1 VAKKHRKLQR
11 GATSRADIR
20 LSSEGRKTVAD
31 ASGRQNERDN
41 RTRKVLLWV
50 ATTVVASV
58 LGALVTLNVDAIK
71 NWFSERE
78 PLESH
83 VTSADRSWSLV
94 VPDPRRLSTSVN
106 EVSVGKDWDCSRLYH
121 IGLAAGGLPSG
132 HLAHRVLLR
141 GIAKDG
147 SVIID
152 MHAKITKRMPAAD
165 GALIIGCPPQGELE
179 PIGLTFDLTNSDSAP
194 AQRYDKNLNKT
205 VNQFADGFAISLAE
219 NESVSLMIETKLP
232 SDSIDWHIEA
242 DILVGGHRRTIVIDN
257 EGKDFYSP
265 GTRLSNQY
273 REGHGVDGFGGNWG
287 VDKAAQHTK
296 TPDGLDVLR
305 LGPVLIPYIP
315 YMDIYQPRNDGNNDN
330 LYRWVRRDGRRLLTF
345 NPPSVPPRGVPAVGD
360 YCDLEG
366 PYGDLSTRKSGVVRT
381 RTLLSSKVR
390 QHGRQQFEHWTIDYR
405 CSWDRVRDEFYYRDG
420 ASGTD
425 GFWKCGGVLCPE
437 ETIRVQ
443 AARMI
448 GSDIFFVSWSNDVAS
463 QDQALAERILGS
475 VQLSP

>member
-1 VAKKHRKLQR
+1 MKKM
-11 GATSRADIR
+11 
-20 LSSEGRKTVAD
+20 
-31 ASGRQNERDN
+31 
-41 RTRKVLLWV
+41 LLWV

-58 LGALVTLNVDAIK
+58 LGALVTLNVDTIK

-83 VTSADRSWSLV
+83 VTTYRSWSLV
-94 VPDPRRLSTSVN
+94 VPDPSRLPTGVN
-106 EVSVGKDWDCSRLYH
+106 EVAESPDCATLYD
-121 IGLAAGGLPSG
+121 IGLAAGGLPHAG
-132 HLAHRVLLR
+132 LAYRVLLR

-152 MHAKITKRMPAAD
+152 MHAKITKRTPAAD
-165 GALIIGCPPQGELE
+165 GALIIGCPPQGELK
-179 PIGLTFDLTNSDSAP
+179 PIGLTFDLTNSDSAS
-194 AQRYDKNLNKT
+194 AQRHDENSDKT

-219 NESVSLMIETKLP
+219 NESVSLMIETILP
-232 SDSIDWHIEA
+232 SDSIEWHIEA
-242 DILVGGHRRTIVIDN
+242 DTLVGGHRRTIIIDN

-265 GTRLSNQY
+265 GRRLSSQY
-273 REGHGVDGFGGNWG
+273 REGHGADGWGGNWG
-287 VDKAAQHTK
+287 VDKATQHTK
-296 TPDGLDVLR
+296 TPDGVDVLR

-315 YMDIYQPRNDGNNDN
+315 HMDIYQPERDYAYDPFHDN

-345 NPPSVPPRGVPAVGD
+345 NPPGVPARPLPAVGD
-360 YCDLEG
+360 SCDLTG
-366 PYGDLSTRKSGVVRT
+366 PYGDSSTGKSGVVRT
-381 RTLLSSKVR
+381 RTLLSSEVR
-390 QHGRQQFEHWTIDYR
+390 HHGRQQFEHWTIDYR
-405 CSWDRVRDEFYYRDG
+405 CSWGRVGQHKFYYRDG

-448 GSDIFFVSWSNDVAS
+448 GSDILFESWNNDVAS